1 MIMNRQTIDSRLY
14 RKMVASGAENLKR
27 HAQEI
32 NDLNVFPIPDGD
44 TGDNMLLTVS
54 GGANVDVSDT
64 LGRTAR
70 NVADGMLLSA
80 RGNSG
85 VILSQFFDGIADS
98 LLSSDSAEADAESF
112 ADAMLTGVSH
122 AYNAVLTPTEGTI
135 LTVAREASEYAHDK
149 NSESVEDFFSDFLY
163 EANNSLTRTPELLPV
178 LKKAGVVDSGGAGLI
193 KIVEGMLQALTGK
206 EVEYVTP
213 ASTQENK
220 QQVDLSKFTE
230 DSVLEFGYCTEVLVR
245 LQNAKTDIAAF
256 DTAVV
261 TDFLKN
267 IGDSVVCFKNG
278 SILKIHVHTMTPDKV
293 LAFCRQFGE
302 FLTVKIENMT
312 LQHNSLDKEEEPAKE
327 RRKYAV
333 ITVASGEGIREMFEN
348 LGADCVINGGQSMNP
363 SAADFI
369 EAFKD
374 VNADTVF
381 VLPNNGNII
390 LTAKQAAELYKD
402 SKVYVIPSKTLGEGH
417 AALTMLD
424 LNSDDPE
431 TIASDMAG
439 SMEGVVTAAISTCSR
454 DTSADGFDLYTG
466 EYIGFSGDTILSA
479 DNDRVDTA
487 KRLVDSMDFDP
498 HEICI
503 LISGKDS
510 DEKETE
516 EIRQY
521 IKQKHPMCEIYDVN
535 GGQNI
540 YHYVLILE

>member
-1 MIMNRQTIDSRLY
+1 MNRQTIDSRLY
-14 RKMVASGAENLKR
+14 RQMVASGAENLKR
-27 HAQEI
+27 YAQEI

-54 GGANVDVSDT
+54 GGANADVSET

-98 LLSSDSAEADAESF
+98 LLSNDRKEADAEEI

-149 NSESVEDFFSDFLY
+149 NSDSVEDFFLDFLY
-163 EANNSLTRTPELLPV
+163 EANNSLTRTPDLLPT

-206 EVEYVTP
+206 EVEYAEP
-213 ASTQENK
+213 SSAKESKNQI
-220 QQVDLSKFTE
+220 DLNKFTE

-245 LQNAKTDIAAF
+245 LQNAKTDIANF
-256 DTAVV
+256 DTTVV
-261 TDFLKN
+261 TDFLKTV
-267 IGDSVVCFKNG
+267 GDSVVCFKNG

-293 LAFCRQFGE
+293 LAFCRQYGE

-312 LQHNSLDKEEEPAKE
+312 LQHNSLDDSKEEQKE
-327 RRKYAV
+327 RKKYAV
-333 ITVASGEGIREMFEN
+333 VTVASGDGIREMFSE

-369 EAFKD
+369 DAFNE
-374 VNADTVF
+374 VNADTIF

-390 LTAKQAAELYKD
+390 LTAKQAADLYKG
-402 SKVYVIPSKTLGEGH
+402 SKVFVIPSKTLGEGH

-424 LNSDDPE
+424 LNPEDPKA
-431 TIASDMAG
+431 IADEMTD
-439 SMEGVVTAAISTCSR
+439 SMEGVVTAAVSTCSR
-454 DTSADGFDLYTG
+454 DTSTDGFELYSG
-466 EYIGFSGDTILSA
+466 EFIGFSGDTILSA

-487 KRLVDSMDFDP
+487 KRLVDGMDFDS

-503 LISGKDS
+503 LISGKDA

-516 EIRQY
+516 EIRKY
-521 IKQKHPMCEIYDVN
+521 IGERHPMCEVYDVD
-535 GGQNI
+535 GGQSI